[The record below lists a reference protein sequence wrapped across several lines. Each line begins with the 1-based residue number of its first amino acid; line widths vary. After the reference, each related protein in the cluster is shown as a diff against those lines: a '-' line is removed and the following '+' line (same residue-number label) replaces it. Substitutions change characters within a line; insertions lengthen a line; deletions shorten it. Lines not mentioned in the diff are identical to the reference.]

1 MADLLQLEPDQ
12 FSWRS
17 LFPDAV
23 SPATYR
29 SPAGCAM
36 MAGMSEP
43 PSSSDA
49 VRGRPSGAG
58 YTVTMRVMAPHDPTL
73 LPRLAEVV
81 SGAQGVVTGMDLVD
95 VTTAGATVDLTLLA
109 LDEDHVHEVTAALE
123 AQTGARVRHTSDPTF
138 LYHLGGKIEVTAR
151 TPLRTRQDMSMAY
164 TPGVGRVASAIAA
177 RPESAWTL
185 TAKGSSVAIVT
196 DGTAVLGLGDIGPLG
211 ALPVME
217 GKSLIFKEFAGLN
230 AYPLC
235 LNARDPQA
243 VIDATLAIAPG
254 FGGINLE
261 DIAAPACFYVESEL
275 QRQLDIP
282 VFHDDQ
288 HGTAVVVA
296 AALLNACRITGRTFP
311 HVRVVL
317 IGCGAAGSAIS
328 TALLD
333 AGVEDLVIVDKHGV
347 LTEGAS
353 GLAHHRSL
361 AERSNPRGV
370 TDVASALKDADVF
383 IGTARRGSVDP
394 RLLEAMA
401 PQPIVFALSNPEPEL
416 LPSEVRADALL
427 ATGRSDMPNQINNAL
442 CFPGFFRG
450 ALDVRASTV
459 TLAMKQAA
467 TRAIADIVTDEQRG
481 LGVII
486 PTMFQT
492 RLHQAVARAVS
503 DAWIAEHPQARRHE
517 GGHPFDADLDFG
529 LAALGSPIPSAI
541 PSR

>member
-1 MADLLQLEPDQ
+1 
-12 FSWRS
+12 
-17 LFPDAV
+17 
-23 SPATYR
+23 
-29 SPAGCAM
+29 
-36 MAGMSEP
+36 
-43 PSSSDA
+43 
-49 VRGRPSGAG
+49 
-58 YTVTMRVMAPHDPTL
+58 MRVMAPHDPTL

-81 SGAQGVVTGMDLVD
+81 STARGVVTAMDLVD

-109 LDEDHVHEVTAALE
+109 LDENHVHQVAAAIE
-123 AQTGARVRHTSDPTF
+123 SRTGAHVRHTSDPTF

-151 TPLRTRQDMSMAY
+151 TPLRTRQDMTMAY

-185 TAKGSSVAIVT
+185 TAKGTSVAIVT

-217 GKSLIFKEFAGLN
+217 GKSLIFKEFAGVN

-235 LNARDPQA
+235 LAAKGPQA

-261 DIAAPACFYVESEL
+261 DIAAPACFVVESEL

-288 HGTAVVVA
+288 HGTAVVVS
-296 AALLNACRITGRTFP
+296 AALLNACRISGREFP
-311 HVRVVL
+311 AVRVVL
-317 IGCGAAGSAIS
+317 VGCGAAGTAIS

-333 AGVEDLVIVDKHGV
+333 AGVEDLVIFDRDGV
-347 LTEGAS
+347 LRDRADC
-353 GLAHHRSL
+353 LPHHRTL
-361 AERSNPRGV
+361 AQRSNPRGV
-370 TDVASALKDADVF
+370 ADIESALRDADVF

-394 RLLEAMA
+394 SLLAAMA
-401 PQPIVFALSNPEPEL
+401 PRPIVFALSNPEPEL
-416 LPSEVRADALL
+416 LPGEVRADALL

-450 ALDVRASTV
+450 ALDVRATTV

-467 TRAIADIVTDEQRG
+467 IRAIADTVTDEQRSI
-481 LGVII
+481 GVII
-486 PTMFQT
+486 PTMFQS
-492 RLHQAVARAVS
+492 RLHQAVAGAVS
-503 DAWIAEHPQARRHE
+503 DAWVSEHPQARRRE
-517 GGHPFDADLDFG
+517 SMRPLDDDAAFGGLSELSSQ
-529 LAALGSPIPSAI
+529 LANGHLH
-541 PSR
+541 

>member
-1 MADLLQLEPDQ
+1 
-12 FSWRS
+12 
-17 LFPDAV
+17 
-23 SPATYR
+23 
-29 SPAGCAM
+29 
-36 MAGMSEP
+36 
-43 PSSSDA
+43 
-49 VRGRPSGAG
+49 
-58 YTVTMRVMAPHDPTL
+58 MRVMAPHDPTL

-81 SGAQGVVTGMDLVD
+81 STARGVVTAMDLVD

-109 LDEDHVHEVTAALE
+109 LDENHVHQVVAAIE
-123 AQTGARVRHTSDPTF
+123 SRTGAHVRHTSDPTF

-151 TPLRTRQDMSMAY
+151 TPLRTRQDMTMAY

-185 TAKGSSVAIVT
+185 TAKGTSVAIVT

-217 GKSLIFKEFAGLN
+217 GKSLIFKEFAGVN

-235 LNARDPQA
+235 LAAKGPQA

-261 DIAAPACFYVESEL
+261 DIAAPACFLVESEL

-288 HGTAVVVA
+288 HGTAVVVS
-296 AALLNACRITGRTFP
+296 AALLNACRISGREFP
-311 HVRVVL
+311 AVRVVL
-317 IGCGAAGSAIS
+317 VGCGAAGTAIS

-333 AGVEDLVIVDKHGV
+333 AGVEDLVIFDRDGV
-347 LTEGAS
+347 LRDRADC
-353 GLAHHRSL
+353 LPHHRTL
-361 AERSNPRGV
+361 AQRSNPRGV
-370 TDVASALKDADVF
+370 TDIESALRGADVF

-394 RLLEAMA
+394 SLLAAMA
-401 PQPIVFALSNPEPEL
+401 PRPIVFALSNPEPEL
-416 LPSEVRADALL
+416 LPGEVRADALL

-450 ALDVRASTV
+450 ALDVRATTV

-467 TRAIADIVTDEQRG
+467 IRAIADTVTDEQRSI
-481 LGVII
+481 GVII
-486 PTMFQT
+486 PTMFQS
-492 RLHQAVARAVS
+492 RLHQAVAGAVS
-503 DAWIAEHPQARRHE
+503 DAWVSEHPQARRRE
-517 GGHPFDADLDFG
+517 TMRPLDDDAVFGGLSELSSQLANGHLD
-529 LAALGSPIPSAI
+529 
-541 PSR
+541 

>member
-1 MADLLQLEPDQ
+1 MTEAAEATDAAPD
-12 FSWRS
+12 
-17 LFPDAV
+17 
-23 SPATYR
+23 
-29 SPAGCAM
+29 
-36 MAGMSEP
+36 
-43 PSSSDA
+43 
-49 VRGRPSGAG
+49 RPSGAG

-81 SGAQGVVTGMDLVD
+81 SSARGVVTGMDLVD

-109 LDEDHVHEVTAALE
+109 LDERHVQQVAAALE
-123 AQTGARVRHTSDPTF
+123 EQTGARVRHTSDPTF

-151 TPLRTRQDMSMAY
+151 TPLRTRQDMTMAY

-185 TAKGSSVAIVT
+185 TAKGTSVAIVT

-217 GKSLIFKEFAGLN
+217 GKSLIFKEFGGVN

-235 LNARDPQA
+235 LAAKGPQA

-261 DIAAPACFYVESEL
+261 DIAAPACFLVETEL
-275 QRQLDIP
+275 QRQLDVP

-288 HGTAVVVA
+288 HGTAVVVS
-296 AALLNACRITGRTFP
+296 AALLNACRLSGRQFP
-311 HVRVVL
+311 DVRIVL
-317 IGCGAAGSAIS
+317 VGCGAAGSAIS

-333 AGVEDLVIVDKHGV
+333 AGVEDLVIFDRDGVVNDKPDC
-347 LTEGAS
+347 LP
-353 GLAHHRSL
+353 HHRVL
-361 AERSNPRGV
+361 AQRSNPRGI
-370 TDVASALKDADVF
+370 TDIAAALRDADVF

-394 RLLEAMA
+394 DLLKAMA
-401 PQPIVFALSNPEPEL
+401 ERPIVFALSNPEPEL
-416 LPSEVRADALL
+416 LPDEVRADALL

-450 ALDVRASTV
+450 ALDVRASKV

-467 TRAIADIVTDEQRG
+467 TKAIADCVTDEQRS

-486 PTMFQT
+486 PTMFQA
-492 RLHQAVARAVS
+492 RLHQAVARAVG
-503 DAWIAEHPQARRHE
+503 DAWVAEHPEARRRD
-517 GGHPFDADLDFG
+517 GFRPSDDNDFG
-529 LAALGSPIPSAI
+529 MPDVATQISTGHLG
-541 PSR
+541 

>member
-1 MADLLQLEPDQ
+1 
-12 FSWRS
+12 
-17 LFPDAV
+17 
-23 SPATYR
+23 
-29 SPAGCAM
+29 
-36 MAGMSEP
+36 
-43 PSSSDA
+43 
-49 VRGRPSGAG
+49 
-58 YTVTMRVMAPHDPTL
+58 MRVVAPHDPAL

-81 SGAQGVVTGMDLVD
+81 SGARGVVTGMDLVD

-109 LDEDHVHEVTAALE
+109 LDEEHVHEVAAAVETL
-123 AQTGARVRHTSDPTF
+123 TDARVRHTSDPTF

-164 TPGVGRVASAIAA
+164 TPGVGRVASAIAG

-185 TAKGSSVAIVT
+185 TAKGTSVAIVT
-196 DGTAVLGLGDIGPLG
+196 DGTAVLGLGNIGPLG

-217 GKSLIFKEFAGLN
+217 GKSLIFKEFGGVN

-235 LNARDPQA
+235 LSAKGPQA

-261 DIAAPACFYVESEL
+261 DIAAPACFQVETQL
-275 QRQLDIP
+275 QRQLDVP

-288 HGTAVVVA
+288 HGTAVVVS

-311 HVRVVL
+311 DVRVVL
-317 IGCGAAGSAIS
+317 VGCGAAGTAIS

-333 AGVEDLVIVDKHGV
+333 AGVRDLVIVDKDGV
-347 LTEGAS
+347 LADGD
-353 GLAHHRSL
+353 GCLDHHRAL

-370 TDVASALKDADVF
+370 TDVATALRDADVF

-394 RLLEAMA
+394 DLLEAMA
-401 PQPIVFALSNPEPEL
+401 PRPIVFALSNPEPEL
-416 LPSEVRADALL
+416 LPGEVRADALL

-450 ALDVRASTV
+450 ALDARAKKV

-467 TRAIADIVTDEQRG
+467 TKAIADIVTDEQRG
-481 LGVII
+481 IGVII
-486 PTMFQT
+486 PTMFQAG
-492 RLHQAVARAVS
+492 LHQAVATAVRA
-503 DAWIAEHPQARRHE
+503 AWLAEHPQPRRD
-517 GGHPFDADLDFG
+517 GVRAADAELDFG
-529 LAALGSPIPSAI
+529 LPDFDDRIAEGRIPF
-541 PSR
+541 PSRPHGIHDGGLR